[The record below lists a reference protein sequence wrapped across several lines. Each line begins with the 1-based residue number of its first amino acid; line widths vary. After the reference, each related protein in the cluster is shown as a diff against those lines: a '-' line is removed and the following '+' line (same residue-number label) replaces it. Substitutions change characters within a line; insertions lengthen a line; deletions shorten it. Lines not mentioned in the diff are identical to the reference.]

1 MHDRLKN
8 RSKGRDPNACSYQH
22 CMLSMKDKIGR
33 SAEWTIDKDL
43 KGVVDS
49 SDVRGVRPSRLRL
62 SLAAGSVEIAS
73 VGLVLLGDPIQ
84 DKVVGRTEIWLLLIL
99 LVYCSYKQKCR
110 TTSSLGRGNARLPL
124 AVLTISKFNLTLWW
138 FVRHNC
144 WFPTHVTEVP
154 RNHFCISRQRLF
166 LPDLSSSLTGLH

>member
-1 MHDRLKN
+1 
-8 RSKGRDPNACSYQH
+8 
-22 CMLSMKDKIGR
+22 MKDKIGR

-43 KGVVDS
+43 EGVVDS
-49 SDVRGVRPSRLRL
+49 SDVRGVRPSRLHL

-99 LVYCSYKQKCR
+99 LVYCSCKQKIYYDLFI
-110 TTSSLGRGNARLPL
+110 TTRECGGRPL

-154 RNHFCISRQRLF
+154 SNHFCISRQRLF
-166 LPDLSSSLTGLH
+166 LPDLS